1 MAKVASWLGRIVAVL
16 LLAVAL
22 IWVFG
27 PREPAMRGPGATA
40 ELTADPAILAERE
53 ASFDDIVPGAEA
65 RVVWA
70 GEPGEVTRWA
80 VLYLHGFSASSE
92 EIRPVPDRVAEALG
106 ANLVF
111 NRLPGHGRTPEAMG
125 EATATEW
132 IDDTDLMLDIARTV
146 GDRVL
151 VIATSTGGTLAAYAA
166 TEADMA
172 VDVAGI
178 VFVSPNFALAEPT
191 GRVLQW
197 PFAGLIAETLLGPER
212 GFEPINEAQATYW
225 TEWHPTMA
233 VVRMGA
239 IMREVRL
246 RDLSQARMPAL
257 FVFSDDDQV
266 VSPPATRRVAER
278 WGGSAQLAPQTL
290 PSEGVDPSAHVIAGD
305 IVSPAMTDA
314 VTAQILDWVGQL
326 QD

>member
-1 MAKVASWLGRIVAVL
+1 
-16 LLAVAL
+16 
-22 IWVFG
+22 
-27 PREPAMRGPGATA
+27 
-40 ELTADPAILAERE
+40 
-53 ASFDDIVPGAEA
+53 
-65 RVVWA
+65 
-70 GEPGEVTRWA
+70 
-80 VLYLHGFSASSE
+80 
-92 EIRPVPDRVAEALG
+92 
-106 ANLVF
+106 
-111 NRLPGHGRTPEAMG
+111 
-125 EATATEW
+125 
-132 IDDTDLMLDIARTV
+132 
-146 GDRVL
+146 VL

-197 PFAGLIAETLLGPER
+197 PLAGLIAETLLGPER

-246 RDLSQARMPAL
+246 RDLSLARMPAL
-257 FVFSDDDQV
+257 FVFSDADQV

-278 WGGSAQLAPQTL
+278 WGGPAQLAPQTL
-290 PSEGVDPSAHVIAGD
+290 PSEGRRPLGPCHRGRHRQSGDDRRRDGADPRLGGPASGLIVGPKRPIGRRAKVRRRLFVSTSSPQSLNPKKSLAETGFGEKHLPAGRETH
-305 IVSPAMTDA
+305 AEK
-314 VTAQILDWVGQL
+314 QR
-326 QD
+326 

>member
-1 MAKVASWLGRIVAVL
+1 
-16 LLAVAL
+16 
-22 IWVFG
+22 
-27 PREPAMRGPGATA
+27 MRGPGATA

-70 GEPGEVTRWA
+70 GAPGEVTRWA

-92 EIRPVPDRVAEALG
+92 EIRPVPDLVAEALG

-111 NRLPGHGRTPEAMG
+111 NRLPGHGRTAEAMG

-132 IDDTDLMLDIARTV
+132 IDDTDLMLDIARDRGRPGA
-146 GDRVL
+146 GDRDL
-151 VIATSTGGTLAAYAA
+151 HRRHAGRLCRDRGRHGGRCGRDRLR
-166 TEADMA
+166 
-172 VDVAGI
+172 
-178 VFVSPNFALAEPT
+178 LAELRAGRAD

-197 PFAGLIAETLLGPER
+197 PFAGLIAQTLLGPER

-278 WGGSAQLAPQTL
+278 WGGPAQLAPQTL